1 MAVYKNSIPFGSIVT
16 DGLIL
21 NLDAT
26 NINSY
31 PGSGTTWTD
40 TSGYNNSGTLTNGP
54 TFLRERG
61 RGSIVFDGVDDRV
74 SISDFNYGRSGCT
87 IASWAKYNA
96 TTVGY
101 KEGIVSKWQTGAG
114 TVNEFILG
122 STKGIEGTAPGNPY
136 FYIFNTNDQAVAAI
150 DNSTILA
157 VGTWYYILGTFDGL
171 NTRIYLNGQY
181 KNISTNSTSPTI
193 KTVAS
198 QPIALASFGSSFQ
211 LNTNCSISLAQI
223 YNRALSAQEVQ
234 QNYNA
239 LKSRFGL

>member
-61 RGSIVFDGVDDRV
+61 RGSFVFDGVDDYV
-74 SISDFNYGRSGCT
+74 SGSNVILTTGGTLIAWFKTSNTYSNNYLLSLPLSSGGNNGFDLGF
-87 IASWAKYNA
+87 SGA
-96 TTVGY
+96 TTFR
-101 KEGIVSKWQTGAG
+101 GIVT
-114 TVNEFILG
+114 TTLG
-122 STKGIEGTAPGNPY
+122 GLREL
-136 FYIFNTNDQAVAAI
+136 FYITTYSDNQWHMAALTYSASNAVLYYDGISRTTSTQPSGILRQTANGEFNIARFG
-150 DNSTILA
+150 SF
-157 VGTWYYILGTFDGL
+157 GGYIGG
-171 NTRIYLNGQY
+171 
-181 KNISTNSTSPTI
+181 NISS
-193 KTVAS
+193 V
-198 QPIALASFGSSFQ
+198 
-211 LNTNCSISLAQI
+211 QI
-223 YNRALSAQEVQ
+223 YNRALSTQEVR